1 METTVSLSQRRRQL
15 MDQHQMF
22 LDYEDA
28 CFTGCYYA
36 NML

>member
-1 METTVSLSQRRRQL
+1 METLGSLSQRGRQL
-15 MDQHQMF
+15 MDQHQF

-28 CFTGCYYA
+28 YFTGCYYA

>member
-1 METTVSLSQRRRQL
+1 METTGSLSQRGRQL

-28 CFTGCYYA
+28 YFTGYYT